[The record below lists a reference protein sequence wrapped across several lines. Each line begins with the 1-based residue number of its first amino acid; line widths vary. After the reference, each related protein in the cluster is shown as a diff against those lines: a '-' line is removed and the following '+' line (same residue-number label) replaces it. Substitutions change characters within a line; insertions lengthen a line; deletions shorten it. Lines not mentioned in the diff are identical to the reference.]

1 MYNLLQVFVLKSS
14 AIVMEALPFIL
25 LGSLVSSL
33 IHVYVSEETVVKS
46 VPKGVFRQII
56 SGIFLALF
64 IPSCEC
70 GIVPIVRR
78 LNAKGVPAPMSAA
91 YMVASPVIN
100 PVVMVATY
108 AGFKGNAE
116 MTLMRILI
124 SILAAFAIGFLFSRM
139 KDPFYAVKT
148 ETHAHGCSCGCHDE
162 KGGFGNI
169 INHAKD
175 DFVQT
180 LVYLTIGA
188 FFAGA
193 FHVLMPESVMN
204 SISGHGA
211 AAIAIMMVFA
221 VLLSVCSEADSF
233 VASSFVHFSPASM
246 LGFVNFGPIFDL
258 KLVFMYRAVMS
269 NRTMSKMVLTA
280 AAVVYIACLL
290 IDIAGFG
297 V

>member
-1 MYNLLQVFVLKSS
+1 MYNMLQVFVIKSS

-33 IHVYVSEETVVKS
+33 IHIYVSDETVVKS
-46 VPKGVFRQII
+46 VPNGVLRQII
-56 SGIFLALF
+56 SGIFLALL

-91 YMVASPVIN
+91 YMIASPVIN
-100 PVVMVATY
+100 PVVVIATY

-116 MTLMRILI
+116 MTLMRVLI
-124 SILAAFAIGFLFSRM
+124 SIFAAFAVGFLFSRL
-139 KDPFYAVKT
+139 KEPFYAVKT
-148 ETHAHGCSCGCHDE
+148 EAHVHGCSCGCH
-162 KGGFGNI
+162 GGGLAGVI
-169 INHAKD
+169 SHAKD

-180 LVYLTIGA
+180 LAYLITGA

-193 FHVLMPESVMN
+193 FHVLMPESVIN
-204 SISGHGA
+204 SIGGHGA
-211 AAIAIMMVFA
+211 AAVGIMMVFA
-221 VLLSVCSEADSF
+221 AMLSVCSEADSF
-233 VASSFVHFSPASM
+233 VASSFVRFSPASM
-246 LGFVNFGPIFDL
+246 LAFVNFGPIFDL

-269 NRTMSKMVLTA
+269 NRTMTKMVLTA
-280 AAVVYIACLL
+280 AALVYTVCLL
-290 IDIAGFG
+290 LDYAGFG

>member
-1 MYNLLQVFVLKSS
+1 MLQVFVIKSS

-33 IHVYVSEETVVKS
+33 IHIYVSEETVVKS
-46 VPKGVFRQII
+46 VPDGVFRQIV

-91 YMVASPVIN
+91 YMIASPVIN
-100 PVVMVATY
+100 PVVVIATY
-108 AGFKGNAE
+108 AGFKGSAE
-116 MTLMRILI
+116 MTLMRFFI
-124 SILAAFAIGFLFSRM
+124 SILAAFAVGFLFSRL

-148 ETHAHGCSCGCHDE
+148 EVHVHGCSCGCH
-162 KGGFGNI
+162 GGGGI
-169 INHAKD
+169 GGVIRHAKD

-180 LVYLTIGA
+180 LAYLITGA

-204 SISGHGA
+204 SIGGHGA
-211 AAIAIMMVFA
+211 AAVAVMMVFA
-221 VLLSVCSEADSF
+221 AMLSVCSEADSF
-233 VASSFVHFSPASM
+233 VASSFVRFSPSSM
-246 LGFVNFGPIFDL
+246 LAFVNFGPIFDL

-269 NRTMSKMVLTA
+269 NRTMTKMVLTA
-280 AAVVYIACLL
+280 AALVYTVCLL
-290 IDIAGFG
+290 LDYAGFG